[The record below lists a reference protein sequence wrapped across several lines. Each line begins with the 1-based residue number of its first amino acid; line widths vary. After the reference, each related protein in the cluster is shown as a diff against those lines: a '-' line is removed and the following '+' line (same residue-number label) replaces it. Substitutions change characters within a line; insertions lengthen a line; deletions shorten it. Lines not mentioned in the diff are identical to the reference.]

1 MVNIGPVMLDIESTQ
16 LQPEDSALIANEKV
30 GGLIIFSRNFKD
42 AKQLFDLTESIRQ
55 INNEIIIAVDQE
67 GGRVQR
73 LTDGFSVLPSLNRL
87 GELYRKAPD
96 VAIQLA
102 SNVGE
107 LMALEV
113 QSVGC
118 DISFA
123 PVLDLGFETSK
134 VIGKR
139 AFSTEV
145 DTIVKLGQS
154 YIQGMQN
161 AGMMATGKHF
171 PGHGSVEAD
180 SHFEIPVD
188 KRSFDEI
195 SNADLVP
202 FAQLA
207 SKLGGIMPAH
217 IIFDA
222 VDENPAGFSE
232 FWLKDVLRNKLQYD
246 GVIFSD
252 DLSMKGAE
260 AAGDYNQRA
269 EAALQAGCDMV
280 LVCND
285 RPAARQVLDGLQ
297 SWPNSQESSLR
308 LSRLKMQ
315 QNPVGLDQVKQTQR
329 WQELNDALAEFE
341 RNNP

>member
-1 MVNIGPVMLDIESTQ
+1 MGNIGPVMLDIESTQ
-16 LQPEDSALIANEKV
+16 LQSEDLELIANEKV
-30 GGLIIFSRNFKD
+30 GGLIIFSRNFKS
-42 AKQLFDLTESIRQ
+42 AEQIFDLTKSIRQ
-55 INNEIIIAVDQE
+55 INGSIIIAVDQE

-87 GELYRKAPD
+87 GELYRKKPD
-96 VAIQLA
+96 IALEFA
-102 SNVGE
+102 SKVGE

-145 DTIVKLGQS
+145 KAIVELGEN
-154 YIQGMQN
+154 YIQGMKN
-161 AGMMATGKHF
+161 GGMLATGKHF

-195 SNADLVP
+195 SKLDLVP
-202 FAQLA
+202 FAKLA
-207 SKLGGIMPAH
+207 EKLGGIMPAH
-217 IIFDA
+217 IIFEA

-232 FWLKDVLRNKLQYD
+232 LWLKDVLRKQLQYD

-269 EAALQAGCDMV
+269 KAALQAGCDMV

-285 RPAARQVLDGLQ
+285 RPAAKQVVEGIQ
-297 SWPNSQESSLR
+297 SLPNSPESSGR
-308 LSRLKMQ
+308 LARLKMR
-315 QNPVGLDQVKQTQR
+315 QNPMGLDNLKQTER
-329 WQELNDALAEFE
+329 WQELKDVLAAFDKETA
-341 RNNP
+341 